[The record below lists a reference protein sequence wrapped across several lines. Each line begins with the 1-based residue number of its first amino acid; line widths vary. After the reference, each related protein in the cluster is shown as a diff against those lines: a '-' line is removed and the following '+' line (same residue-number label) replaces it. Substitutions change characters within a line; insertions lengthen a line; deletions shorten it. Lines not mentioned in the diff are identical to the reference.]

1 MILKAAF
8 SSSFVLLSLG
18 DDGVN
23 GDGGLTGRTVTN
35 DELTLTT
42 TDGDH
47 GVNGHDAC
55 LHWHRNGLSLN
66 DAGSD
71 LFNWI
76 LVGGFDLTFA
86 VEWTTE
92 VVDDA
97 AKHVLTN
104 RNGK

>member
-1 MILKAAF
+1 MVSEATF

-23 GDGGLTGRTVTN
+23 SDGGLAGRTVTN
-35 DELTLTT
+35 DEFTLAT
-42 TDGDH
+42 TDGNH
-47 GVNGHDAC
+47 GVDRHDSC
-55 LHWHRNGLSLN
+55 LHWHGNGLSLN

-86 VEWTTE
+86 VERTTE
-92 VVDDA
+92 VVYDA
-97 AKHVLTN
+97 AEHVLTD